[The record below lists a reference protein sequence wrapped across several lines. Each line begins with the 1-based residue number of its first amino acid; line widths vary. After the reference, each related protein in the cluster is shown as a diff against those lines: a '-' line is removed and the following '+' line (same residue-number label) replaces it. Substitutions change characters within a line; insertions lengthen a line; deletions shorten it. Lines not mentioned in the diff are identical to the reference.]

1 VQDTYHYS
9 PQVKKPYKKEK
20 PCNVGLFFTYYY
32 VENGNNNGFELDS
45 LDNIRED
52 FANRRSEQGEDD
64 DNDYGD
70 QNEDQRIFNQTLTF
84 FFGSK

>member
-1 VQDTYHYS
+1 MLTNILHNFN
-9 PQVKKPYKKEK
+9 PYKKEK
-20 PCNVGLFFTYYY
+20 PYNYGLFFTYYY

-52 FANRRSEQGEDD
+52 LANRRSEQGEDD
-64 DNDYGD
+64 DNDNSD
-70 QNEDQRIFNQTLTF
+70 QNEDQRVFNQTLTF